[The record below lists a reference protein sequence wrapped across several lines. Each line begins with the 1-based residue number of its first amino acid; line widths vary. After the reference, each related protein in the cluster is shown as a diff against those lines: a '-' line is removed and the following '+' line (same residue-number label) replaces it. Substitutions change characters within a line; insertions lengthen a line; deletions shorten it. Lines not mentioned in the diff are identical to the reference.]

1 MFGMRPKFEDDG
13 AATALAQQ
21 RLAIGRLAAQTLGR
35 ICPAGVIA
43 LARDA
48 APNPPAYCDFLTK
61 CRGDMP
67 ISNNSARMIGDAPM
81 ICTPFRWDSART
93 IALERAPAQ
102 TKSMRST
109 AVMYIG
115 LLGRPSRNTMI
126 CPGGGSEEPISVPC
140 Q

>member
-1 MFGMRPKFEDDG
+1 MFGMRTRFEDDG
-13 AATALAQQ
+13 AATVLAQQ
-21 RLAIGRLAAQTLGR
+21 RLAIGRRAAQTLRR
-35 ICPAGVIA
+35 IGPAGVTT
-43 LARDA
+43 LARDV

-109 AVMYIG
+109 AVISIG
-115 LLGRPSRNTMI
+115 M
-126 CPGGGSEEPISVPC
+126 V
-140 Q
+140 

>member
-1 MFGMRPKFEDDG
+1 MFENEEEFEDDR
-13 AATALAQQ
+13 ATKALAQQ
-21 RLAIGRLAAQTLGR
+21 RLAIEDWPPKLGGYVLR
-35 ICPAGVIA
+35 GAMA

-48 APNPPAYCDFLTK
+48 APNPPAYSDFLTK

-109 AVMYIG
+109 AVISIG
-115 LLGRPSRNTMI
+115 M
-126 CPGGGSEEPISVPC
+126 V
-140 Q
+140 